1 MIVLICGMQKKKK
14 NASNELIYKTEMEL
28 QMWKINMIIKGRRM
42 RDKLED

>member
-1 MIVLICGMQKKKK
+1 MIVLICGMQKKK